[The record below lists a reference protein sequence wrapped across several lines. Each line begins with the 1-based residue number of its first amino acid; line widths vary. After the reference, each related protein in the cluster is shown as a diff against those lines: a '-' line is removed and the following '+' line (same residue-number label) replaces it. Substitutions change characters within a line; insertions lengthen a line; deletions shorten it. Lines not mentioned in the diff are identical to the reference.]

1 MEIKIDLKESELGSL
16 YNTATESFIHDQ
28 SDRFVPYDDSFTID
42 QVIEA
47 SEKNDTVGTM
57 VWFDDFLSVKIFEAG
72 HKAFNKKCFVMYDES
87 DYNYCAWIEAE
98 FNAGGDH
105 DNNIVLVAG
114 ENTTELMM
122 DLARSSIA
130 HLNPLSTVTINEE
143 LIAADIP
150 EGAVQVIYPDDTV
163 EIFEGGED

>member
-57 VWFDDFLSVKIFEAG
+57 VWFDDFLSMKIFEAG

-87 DYNYCAWIEAE
+87 DYNYCAWIERD
-98 FNAGGDH
+98 FNSF
-105 DNNIVLVAG
+105 L
-114 ENTTELMM
+114 
-122 DLARSSIA
+122 SS
-130 HLNPLSTVTINEE
+130 SEE
-143 LIAADIP
+143 EEA
-150 EGAVQVIYPDDTV
+150 
-163 EIFEGGED
+163 

>member
-28 SDRFVPYDDSFTID
+28 SDR
-42 QVIEA
+42 
-47 SEKNDTVGTM
+47 
-57 VWFDDFLSVKIFEAG
+57 L
-72 HKAFNKKCFVMYDES
+72 VMYDEGS
-87 DYNYCAWIEAE
+87 DDYCAWIETDFQSFLSSSEEEEDNSAPS
-98 FNAGGDH
+98 N